1 MMDKKLTNKE
11 KLKLKAK
18 ESASKFKRELRKS
31 TTTAIVA
38 AFGFLIAL
46 TWRDV
51 ITEWVEKISSV
62 SPLKSNLFSALIIT
76 VVSITGILIVSRF
89 SHEKTKEN

>member
-1 MMDKKLTNKE
+1 MKTNLNKN

-18 ESASKFKRELRKS
+18 ESASRFKNELRKS

-51 ITEWVEKISSV
+51 IVEWVEKISSAT
-62 SPLKSNLFSALIIT
+62 PLQNNFITATIIT
-76 VVSITGILIVSRF
+76 LLCVFGILVF
-89 SHEKTKEN
+89 SKFNNEKK